1 MNRSLV
7 STLLDN
13 GRRGFGTGFTMKH
26 VEEEL
31 VSLSQLYQVFFKGF
45 KSGLGHFVNLPFYQ
59 LPIF

>member
-13 GRRGFGTGFTMKH
+13 GRRGFGAGFTMKH

-31 VSLSQLYQVFFKGF
+31 VRMSSHFGLNSSSLCLKP
-45 KSGLGHFVNLPFYQ
+45 KKANM
-59 LPIF
+59 